1 MTGVDPDVR
10 RLFEEFKAFNVELI
24 NRFDA
29 SMKRIDRR
37 MEAQTEQMRAQ
48 TEQMRAQTEQMLEQA
63 GAMREQ
69 AGAMRDMRLEIQANT
84 QGLLH
89 VLDELRGSA

>member
-1 MTGVDPDVR
+1 MAESEDLR
-10 RLFEEFKAFNVELI
+10 QFMRELLA
-24 NRFDA
+24 RFDR
-29 SMKRIDRR
+29 SMSAIDRR
-37 MEAQTEQMRAQ
+37 MEAQTEQMR
-48 TEQMRAQTEQMLEQA
+48 EQAAAMRAQA
-63 GAMREQ
+63 AAMREQ